1 MPFVLDAS
9 VTACWAFDD
18 EDHSYASLALERIRT
33 DTALVPAIW
42 WFEVRNTLVGNE
54 RRRRLTEGDTTA
66 FLRALSRLPVTVD
79 REPREDH
86 VLSLARRHR
95 LSVYDAAY
103 LELAQRGAMPLA
115 TLDGMLQQAA
125 RSEELTLLGETT

>member
-18 EDHSYASLALERIRT
+18 EDHPYASLALERIRT

-42 WFEVRNTLVGNE
+42 WFEVRNTLVVNE
-54 RRRRLTEGDTTA
+54 RRRRLTEADTTA
-66 FLRALSRLPVTVD
+66 FLRVLSRLPVTVD

-115 TLDGMLQQAA
+115 TLDSMLQEAA
-125 RSEELTLLGETT
+125 RSEDLTLLDEMA